1 MRAVWTGAITFG
13 LVNVPVK
20 AYSAVEDHD
29 VSFHQVHDADGGR
42 IRYERRC
49 EVCGKKV
56 EYENIDKAY
65 DDGDDTVIITEEDLE
80 TLPEA
85 DNEEIEVVQFVPSEQ
100 VDPIMLE
107 RSYYLEPEG
116 KSPKSYLLL
125 RQTLEATD
133 RTAIVRFA
141 LRQKTR
147 LGALRVDGKV
157 LVLQGLLWADEV
169 REVDFPNTKSR
180 AKISDQELEL
190 SAALVDQY
198 ASDFTPEKF
207 EDEYQV
213 QLRKLIDAKFESG
226 DTIDTEATFGEVA
239 DADGGDGDGDS
250 DEGEDAEV
258 IDLMEALKASL
269 GKRRGGG
276 SGDSAKKKDSG
287 SGKSCADKED
297 TGGTDDKKSDK
308 SGDGKK
314 TAKKSASK
322 SKKKSSGSKSA
333 GPKSSDKK
341 SSGSKSSAKKSPTK
355 KSSGK
360 KSGKSGGKSAKSSG
374 SGKKSGEKSACAAPG
389 GASGDAP
396 ADGAETEPR
405 VPVVPPAPAHLRRIL
420 AVLPVAA
427 GAVGNPQGRGARI
440 EGRRLG
446 GLLFRQAR
454 GDGHETGV
462 SRQHRRRLQHP
473 VDALG
478 QGHRLAAAVGE
489 FRQRF
494 GRRPVA
500 HVIAPGGIWQRV
512 DGGVRHLHA
521 RPREGS
527 DIGHVL
533 DDETPRP
540 GIVGAGGTR

>member
-65 DDGDDTVIITEEDLE
+65 DDGDDTVIITEEDLD

-133 RTAIVRFA
+133 RTAIVKFA

-147 LGALRVDGKV
+147 LGALRVDGKI

-190 SAALVDQY
+190 SAALVEQY

-239 DADGGDGDGDS
+239 GADGSGDGDS

-269 GKRRGGG
+269 GKRGGG
-276 SGDSAKKKDSG
+276 SGSSSEKKASNEGGKSAKKSKKKTSSVTKAG
-287 SGKSCADKED
+287 SN
-297 TGGTDDKKSDK
+297 KKS
-308 SGDGKK
+308 G
-314 TAKKSASK
+314 SK
-322 SKKKSSGSKSA
+322 SKKKSSGKNSGNSGGGK
-333 GPKSSDKK
+333 KK
-341 SSGSKSSAKKSPTK
+341 SSGSSGGGK
-355 KSSGK
+355 KSSG
-360 KSGKSGGKSAKSSG
+360 G
-374 SGKKSGEKSACAAPG
+374 GKKSGRKSA
-389 GASGDAP
+389 
-396 ADGAETEPR
+396 
-405 VPVVPPAPAHLRRIL
+405 
-420 AVLPVAA
+420 
-427 GAVGNPQGRGARI
+427 
-440 EGRRLG
+440 
-446 GLLFRQAR
+446 
-454 GDGHETGV
+454 
-462 SRQHRRRLQHP
+462 
-473 VDALG
+473 
-478 QGHRLAAAVGE
+478 
-489 FRQRF
+489 
-494 GRRPVA
+494 
-500 HVIAPGGIWQRV
+500 
-512 DGGVRHLHA
+512 
-521 RPREGS
+521 
-527 DIGHVL
+527 
-533 DDETPRP
+533 
-540 GIVGAGGTR
+540 